1 MGTQKSHLNSVSA
14 SPEFLGV
21 IDDPLFEN
29 LGVIG
34 KFRGSE
40 LFNVYIF
47 CLSMPQYL
55 RYLKNVPYR
64 KIKVLEIRCMFYYQ

>member
-1 MGTQKSHLNSVSA
+1 MFWGKNVQFAMKWGFYPLFKIYRKFSVSA
-14 SPEFLGV
+14 RPEFLGV

-40 LFNVYIF
+40 LF
-47 CLSMPQYL
+47 
-55 RYLKNVPYR
+55 
-64 KIKVLEIRCMFYYQ
+64 

>member
-1 MGTQKSHLNSVSA
+1 MTDVRRRLQYPHRFFKKSVGISVSA
-14 SPEFLGV
+14 RPGFLGV

-40 LFNVYIF
+40 FF
-47 CLSMPQYL
+47 
-55 RYLKNVPYR
+55 
-64 KIKVLEIRCMFYYQ
+64 

>member
-1 MGTQKSHLNSVSA
+1 MIVKLLTEHHLWCLSLKGGCRGSSESTLVKMPHCWKPLAVFLQGQN
-14 SPEFLGV
+14 FLGV

-40 LFNVYIF
+40 LF
-47 CLSMPQYL
+47 
-55 RYLKNVPYR
+55 
-64 KIKVLEIRCMFYYQ
+64 

>member
-1 MGTQKSHLNSVSA
+1 MGTSIGSDSVSA
-14 SPEFLGV
+14 RPQFLGV

-40 LFNVYIF
+40 LFLCNNDFLFVCACI
-47 CLSMPQYL
+47 
-55 RYLKNVPYR
+55 N
-64 KIKVLEIRCMFYYQ
+64 I